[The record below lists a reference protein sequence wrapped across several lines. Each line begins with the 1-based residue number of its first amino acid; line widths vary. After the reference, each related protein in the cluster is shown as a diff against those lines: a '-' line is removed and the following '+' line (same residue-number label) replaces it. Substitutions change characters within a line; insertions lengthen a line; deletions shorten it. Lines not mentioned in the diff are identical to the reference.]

1 LQQIEEVALRSSF
14 LSSEVSKLLLVIIR
28 DVRIKKDI
36 GPADGDTVP
45 PKVPTA
51 PFDFHNAKVP
61 PVIITVTQVQYCILH
76 SNKIIFYRPTIN

>member
-1 LQQIEEVALRSSF
+1 MLQQIEEVALRSSF

-36 GPADGDTVP
+36 GPADGDTVA
-45 PKVPTA
+45 PKISNET

-61 PVIITVTQVQYCILH
+61 PVIITVTQV
-76 SNKIIFYRPTIN
+76 K